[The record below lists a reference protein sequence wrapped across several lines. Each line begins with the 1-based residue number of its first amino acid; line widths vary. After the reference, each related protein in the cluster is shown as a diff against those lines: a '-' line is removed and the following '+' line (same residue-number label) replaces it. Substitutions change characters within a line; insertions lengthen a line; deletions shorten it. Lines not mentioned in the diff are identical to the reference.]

1 MAGDNT
7 SSLILNTFLD
17 NRIYAVEETKKKSFS
32 YYVYTFRKL
41 NRGNV
46 TEKRTDKISTLLSE
60 ALGYRPQVTYDS
72 NNNLLS
78 VYIKRKDNRVLDY
91 NGNVKKRGLKDY
103 LVPVQIGET
112 EDRNRVVLDLE
123 ELDSVLINGEREW
136 GRENLLSLI
145 IREFM
150 KRGSTEIV
158 LVDNEKSG
166 IFDSFSS
173 FDGVRIIRDE
183 KEIIGE
189 IRYTVC
195 DRVIPNIF
203 SDEDKKKSDKLYVFS
218 GLDFTPEN
226 AKILLSC
233 IQSFTYNA
241 ARHGVYF
248 VLSAEHIPHSILTK
262 IFLESMKCIFSF
274 KEDDEEISRA
284 LFKSSDSG
292 CLFYPDDALMRIPAY
307 RGSARVQCYRL

>member
-1 MAGDNT
+1 MADNT
-7 SSLILNTFLD
+7 SSLILRTFLD
-17 NRIYAVEETKKKSFS
+17 NRIYAVEESKKKSFS

-46 TEKRTDKISTLLSE
+46 TEKRTDKISDLLSA

-72 NNNLLS
+72 VNNHLS
-78 VYIKRKDNRVLDY
+78 VYIKRKDNKVLDY
-91 NGNVKKRGLKDY
+91 NGNVKKRGLKDF

-112 EDRNRVVLDLE
+112 EDGDRVVLDLE
-123 ELDSVLINGEREW
+123 ELDSVLINGDRDW

-145 IREFM
+145 IREFR
-150 KRGSTEIV
+150 KRGSTELV

-195 DRVIPNIF
+195 DRIMPNIF
-203 SDEDKKKSDKLYVFS
+203 SDEDEKKNEKLYVFS

-226 AKILLSC
+226 TKILLSC
-233 IQSFTYNA
+233 IQSFIYNF
-241 ARHGVYF
+241 RRQGVYF
-248 VLSAEHIPHSILTK
+248 VLSADHIPQPLLNK
-262 IFLESMKCIFSF
+262 KFLEGMKCILSF

-284 LFKSSDSG
+284 LFKSADTLS
-292 CLFYPDDALMRIPAY
+292 LFYPDDALMRIPAY
-307 RGSARVQCYRL
+307 SGSARVQCYRL